1 MIITTKPNT
10 NLVLRGIN
18 LTGVGIILG
27 GGVLFAV
34 FLADYLQKGTETSRF
49 VAISAAILA
58 FCLGGYLTTLRNSVK
73 IVFDRS
79 KRTFTIRRNRLFG
92 RSFNVYFFDDMAEPV
107 LIRDYLTA
115 DRNAQYAVEVD
126 MNGIASVELFRFG
139 PQSLDIHMQT
149 IIEINRLIYGE
160 YVPPMIVPAA
170 GLPKLHGRNR

>member
-1 MIITTKPNT
+1 MIIKTKPN
-10 NLVLRGIN
+10 NDLVLHGIN
-18 LTGVGIILG
+18 VIGIGLIAVGMGV
-27 GGVLFAV
+27 FA
-34 FLADYLQKGTETSRF
+34 LKLIDYLEKGTETSRL

-58 FCLGGYLTTLRNSVK
+58 FCLGGYLTTLHNSFK
-73 IVFDRS
+73 IAFDRS

-92 RSFNVYFFDDMAEPV
+92 RSFDIYFFDDMAEPV

-139 PQSLDIHMQT
+139 PQSLDIHMRT